1 MHSTE
6 PPTPIP
12 QGTRNQGGLVLSH
25 FADPFS
31 LELSARGRSDL
42 VFISES
48 GQIIRTGL
56 VSVTFRQESPETLID
71 WTVEAGLEAIEWGG
85 DIHVPA
91 GNLDTAYK
99 IGRLT
104 RNRGLTVPTY
114 GSYYRVGLD
123 ARAEKTQSKPN
134 PDFAKVLATALAL
147 RAGTIRVW
155 ANVMASKAAD
165 DQAWERT
172 IADLIR
178 IRDMAADEGI
188 SISLEYHN
196 NTLNDC
202 PEATTRL
209 LTAADGIFPVHTF
222 WQPLDDLA
230 PEAKL
235 ATLHAALPWLSHVH
249 VFADQRASR
258 LMKDTSELWHDYL
271 PVIISAPVFA
281 EQKGGSHPVDRCL
294 MIEFVQDAQ
303 RESLMLDAATL
314 EGWLEKLTI

>member
-1 MHSTE
+1 M
-6 PPTPIP
+6 P
-12 QGTRNQGGLVLSH
+12 LS
-25 FADPFS
+25 PFS
-31 LELSARGRSDL
+31 LERSARGRSDL

-56 VSVTFRQESPETLID
+56 VSVTFRQASPETIID
-71 WTVEAGLEAIEWGG
+71 WAVESGLEAIEWGG

-99 IGRLT
+99 VGLQT
-104 RNRGLTVPTY
+104 RNRGLTVPTF
-114 GSYYRVGLD
+114 GSYYRVGLNSK
-123 ARAEKTQSKPN
+123 AEKDLPKSN
-134 PDFAKVLATALAL
+134 LDFAKVLATALAL

-155 ANVMASKAAD
+155 ANVMASEVAG
-165 DQAWERT
+165 DQDWEDT
-172 IADLIR
+172 VTDLIR

-222 WQPLDDLA
+222 WQPLDELTLA
-230 PEAKL
+230 QKL
-235 ATLHAALPWLSHVH
+235 ETLHASLPWLSHVH

-258 LMKDTSELWHDYL
+258 LMQDTSEHWHDYL
-271 PVIISAPVFA
+271 PVILSAPA
-281 EQKGGSHPVDRCL
+281 LSEQKGGCQPVDRCL
-294 MIEFVQDAQ
+294 MIEFVQGAS
-303 RESLMLDAATL
+303 RESLLLDAATL
-314 EGWLEKLTI
+314 DGWLEKFRISPAEMPQNIVKNGVV